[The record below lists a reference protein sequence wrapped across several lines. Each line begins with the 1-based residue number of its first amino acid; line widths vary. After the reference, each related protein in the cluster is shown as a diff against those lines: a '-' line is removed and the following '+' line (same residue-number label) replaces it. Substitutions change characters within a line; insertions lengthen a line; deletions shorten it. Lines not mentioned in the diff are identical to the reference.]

1 MNYRVLLFSV
11 LVVAATASAQF
22 TSGRFTTS
30 FYGWQ
35 GRDATLEKQDYLRGF
50 ENVQFNFV
58 QQHFDFNTNF
68 QLSKDFGTM
77 IGTDPELRL
86 SSLTVKA
93 RGIAEVADVSVG
105 RQFVFAGVGNGLM
118 DGAVVKGMLL
128 DKQLGFMAYGGYNVI
143 ESRTI
148 DLKRDFADNS
158 LYGGQLTYEPVEH
171 GVVGLSYMKRTRKP
185 EPFTAVRADS
195 LFNPYVVLIAYS
207 PNEEEY
213 ASLDARYTFPD
224 GVNLYGRSDYDFN
237 FERISRAQLEARAGI
252 MTSLTATADYLY
264 RQPRVAYNSIFS
276 VFNTSSTQEIEA
288 GLEYEVM
295 PLFRTFARFADVQ
308 YTDDNSQR
316 LTVGGSYDI
325 VNISYTQNFGYAG
338 DLNGVSIQ
346 AVYPVMDRKLVPN
359 FGFGLASYQ
368 LSDNAPKNTVVNSS
382 IGATYR
388 PSPVLSTDL
397 QLQWMRNPLYSN
409 DVRIFA
415 KVNYWFS
422 DRLSWF

>member
-1 MNYRVLLFSV
+1 MNYKILLFGVFV
-11 LVVAATASAQF
+11 LAGTTSAQL

-35 GRDATLEKQDYLRGF
+35 GRSADLEKQNYMRGF
-50 ENVQFNFV
+50 ENVQFDFA

-68 QLSKDFGTM
+68 QLSKDFGTV
-77 IGTDPELRL
+77 IATDPELRL

-93 RGIAEVADVSVG
+93 RGIADVADVSVG

-118 DGAVVKGMLL
+118 DGALAKGMLF
-128 DKQLGFMAYGGYNVI
+128 DRRVGITAYGGYNVI
-143 ESRTI
+143 QSRTI
-148 DLKRDFADNS
+148 NLKRNFADNA
-158 LYGGQLTYEPVEH
+158 LYGGQLTFEPIDN

-185 EPFTAVRADS
+185 EPYTAVRADS
-195 LFNPYVVLIAYS
+195 LFNPIVVIIASS

-213 ASLDARYTFPD
+213 ASLDARYSLLD
-224 GVNLYGRSDYDFN
+224 KVSVYGRSDYDLN
-237 FERISRAQLEARAGI
+237 FTKVSRAQLEARVGVVS
-252 MTSLTATADYLY
+252 SLTATAEYLF
-264 RQPRVAYNSIFS
+264 REPRIAYNSVFSIF
-276 VFNTSSTQEIEA
+276 NKNSTKEIEA

-295 PLFRTFARFADVQ
+295 PMFRTFARFANVQ
-308 YTDDNSQR
+308 YVDDNSQR

-338 DLNGVSIQ
+338 DLNGVSVQ
-346 AVYPVMDRKLVPN
+346 AVYPVMERKLVPN
-359 FGFGLASYQ
+359 FGFGFASYQ

-388 PSPVLSTDL
+388 PSPALSTDL
-397 QLQWMRNPLYSN
+397 QLQWMHNPLYSN
-409 DVRIFA
+409 DVRVFA

-422 DRLSWF
+422 ERLSWF